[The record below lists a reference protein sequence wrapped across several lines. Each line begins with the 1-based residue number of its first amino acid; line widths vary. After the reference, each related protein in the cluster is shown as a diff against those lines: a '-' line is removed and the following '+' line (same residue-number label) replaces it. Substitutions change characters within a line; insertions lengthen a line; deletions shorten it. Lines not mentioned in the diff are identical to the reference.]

1 MSTQNKLYLN
11 MGPYHEVISGIVLIL
26 SISDGVVKVTGI
38 EGTGKSSLL
47 RELRGEFG
55 NEDQQAILFENSPST
70 VQEIHDVITRELN
83 LSADTSF
90 RKALSRH
97 ILSRGRDQQSLIV
110 IFDEAHRLDGEKL
123 DAITKLREIRD
134 NHKSLVSV
142 VLGGDP
148 QLNTLLS
155 QEANQ
160 ALADDIT
167 VSYELQPLT
176 RDQLSQFCQDL
187 IFSRKLKISRP
198 EGERLDNLLAET
210 GGLPGSVIALLIN
223 AIPTEETATV
233 STTGP
238 ASPGTV
244 SEKPGPV
251 EVEDEDDGE
260 SGINVILSRISG
272 MAKPA
277 AAIGVLAVA
286 AWLLYPQVLP
296 LINSFSGTGTAPEVA
311 APTPVINVP
320 QQPVENTA
328 APQVASPEETLQV
341 PDPAELLASAEPQV
355 EPVAETDTQA
365 IPEQTAPDEQV
376 DEQPVLSTNNTPA
389 AAPVQVTATNIPP
402 SPGELETVVSQWLD
416 AWQSQNLDAYFSYYH
431 TDFAPLYQDT
441 LGVWREDRSN
451 SVTNPAAITINT
463 DDFTVTGDAI
473 NGISVQFWMN
483 YSSPSYSDRTRKE
496 LVLGRDT
503 DGQFRILQEIN
514 REVTAPASNIAL
526 VAQTPG
532 TATASTGTR
541 TAIAAEPIT
550 VGTAAENGVPAVAS
564 AQSEEINTFLLDWLT
579 AWQNKDI
586 NSYFRH
592 YHPQYKSSS
601 MDSIESWRNDRILK
615 ISRPATIHIRLE
627 DMGIVS
633 ADDSSSVLRLTM
645 EYHSSFYADRTRKE
659 MQLNRTREGGWQITM
674 EKNTEVVTLP
684 LARLIPENRMASR
697 FTNSRVMEFKL

>member
-83 LSADTSF
+83 LSANTSF

-233 STTGP
+233 STTGLP
-238 ASPGTV
+238 
-244 SEKPGPV
+244 
-251 EVEDEDDGE
+251 
-260 SGINVILSRISG
+260 L
-272 MAKPA
+272 
-277 AAIGVLAVA
+277 
-286 AWLLYPQVLP
+286 QVLFP
-296 LINSFSGTGTAPEVA
+296 KNQALWKWKMRMTEKAGLTSFCR
-311 APTPVINVP
+311 
-320 QQPVENTA
+320 
-328 APQVASPEETLQV
+328 ASQ
-341 PDPAELLASAEPQV
+341 
-355 EPVAETDTQA
+355 
-365 IPEQTAPDEQV
+365 
-376 DEQPVLSTNNTPA
+376 
-389 AAPVQVTATNIPP
+389 
-402 SPGELETVVSQWLD
+402 
-416 AWQSQNLDAYFSYYH
+416 
-431 TDFAPLYQDT
+431 
-441 LGVWREDRSN
+441 
-451 SVTNPAAITINT
+451 
-463 DDFTVTGDAI
+463 
-473 NGISVQFWMN
+473 
-483 YSSPSYSDRTRKE
+483 
-496 LVLGRDT
+496 
-503 DGQFRILQEIN
+503 
-514 REVTAPASNIAL
+514 
-526 VAQTPG
+526 
-532 TATASTGTR
+532 
-541 TAIAAEPIT
+541 
-550 VGTAAENGVPAVAS
+550 
-564 AQSEEINTFLLDWLT
+564 
-579 AWQNKDI
+579 AWQN
-586 NSYFRH
+586 
-592 YHPQYKSSS
+592 
-601 MDSIESWRNDRILK
+601 L
-615 ISRPATIHIRLE
+615 RPL
-627 DMGIVS
+627 
-633 ADDSSSVLRLTM
+633 
-645 EYHSSFYADRTRKE
+645 
-659 MQLNRTREGGWQITM
+659 
-674 EKNTEVVTLP
+674 
-684 LARLIPENRMASR
+684 
-697 FTNSRVMEFKL
+697 